1 LIKLYAQNIK
11 IKLYAQNIKNE
22 RPGGLM
28 MSQRLFIVYRERP
41 DSAPKAIDAMA
52 DVTEANRII
61 GLFDWY
67 GAIADTP
74 EEAIKEFEE
83 YEKSK
88 HRH

>member
-1 LIKLYAQNIK
+1 
-11 IKLYAQNIKNE
+11 
-22 RPGGLM
+22 M
-28 MSQRLFIVYRERP
+28 T
-41 DSAPKAIDAMA
+41 

-67 GAIADTP
+67 GAKADTA

-88 HRH
+88 H

>member
-1 LIKLYAQNIK
+1 
-11 IKLYAQNIKNE
+11 
-22 RPGGLM
+22 M
-28 MSQRLFIVYRERP
+28 MPQRLFIIYRERLTARQKRLMQW
-41 DSAPKAIDAMA
+41 S

-88 HRH
+88 H

>member
-1 LIKLYAQNIK
+1 
-11 IKLYAQNIKNE
+11 
-22 RPGGLM
+22 M
-28 MSQRLFIVYRERP
+28 MPQRLFIVYRETP

-52 DVTEANRII
+52 GVTEANRII

-67 GAIADTP
+67 GAIADTA
-74 EEAIKEFEE
+74 EQAIKEFEE

>member
-1 LIKLYAQNIK
+1 
-11 IKLYAQNIKNE
+11 
-22 RPGGLM
+22 
-28 MSQRLFIVYRERP
+28 
-41 DSAPKAIDAMA
+41 MA
-52 DVTEANRII
+52 GVTEANRII

-67 GAIADTP
+67 GAIADTL

>member
-1 LIKLYAQNIK
+1 
-11 IKLYAQNIKNE
+11 
-22 RPGGLM
+22 M
-28 MSQRLFIVYRERP
+28 MPQRLFIVYRERP
-41 DSAPKAIDAMA
+41 DSAPKAIDAMT
-52 DVTEANRII
+52 DVTEANRIN

-67 GAIADTP
+67 GAKADTA